1 MSRCHLDQKIRMLR
15 ASCVLA
21 LALCLS
27 TGPKTLLAQGADY
40 DQPPISYSSTE
51 PDDPVAKLKRRIDK
65 GEIVFHGKTRRE
77 ILDETLTL
85 LNVPVESQVLVY
97 SKTSAQNSKISPE
110 RPRAIYFSDEVYVG
124 WVRDGNIEIIS
135 FDPRL
140 GAIFYLVDLLNRTPK
155 GQPVIARNASCLTCH
170 AGGPTRE
177 VPGPLVRSVSAGPSG
192 MPEFSAGTFF
202 VGDDT
207 PLEDR
212 WGGWYVTGESGDQG
226 HRGNTI
232 AIRDPETDD
241 IVLEPVI
248 SNPTHLAS
256 LDELIDV
263 EPYPHGGQ
271 SDIVALMVLE
281 HQTATQNAILQGS
294 YEARRAVHRSRSL
307 RRELGEPNP
316 NALPES
322 TRSLLENQADR
333 IVRQL
338 LFADEFNMEDDG
350 VEGDLAFQTAFAGNE
365 RENSEGR
372 SLKDFRLYERIF
384 KYRCSYVIYTSV
396 FDNQPLPLRNAVY
409 RRLYDILKG
418 PIPPAGYE
426 YLSESE
432 RERIF
437 EILVETKD
445 GLPDYWT
452 VPNG

>member
-1 MSRCHLDQKIRMLR
+1 MRRRHSYQKTHMLFG
-15 ASCVLA
+15 SMV
-21 LALCLS
+21 
-27 TGPKTLLAQGADY
+27 LLASLSIATLTLHAQGSDY
-40 DQPPISYSSTE
+40 DQPPIAYSSTE
-51 PDDPVAKLKRRIDK
+51 ANDPVAKLKRRIDK
-65 GEIVFHGKTRRE
+65 GEIVFNGKTRRE
-77 ILDETLTL
+77 ILDETLQL
-85 LNVPVESQVLVY
+85 LDVPVESQVLVY

-124 WVRDGNIEIIS
+124 WVQDGNIEIIS
-135 FDPRL
+135 FDPKL

-155 GQPVIARNASCLTCH
+155 GQPIIARNANCLTCH

-177 VPGPLVRSVSAGPSG
+177 VPGLLVRSVSAGPTG

-207 PLEDR
+207 PLADR

-232 AIRDPETDD
+232 AERDPKTDD

-248 SNPTHLAS
+248 SNPTYLAS
-256 LDELIDV
+256 LDDVIDV
-263 EPYPHGGQ
+263 KPYPHGGH
-271 SDIVALMVLE
+271 SDIVALMILE
-281 HQTATQNAILQGS
+281 HQAATQNAILQGS
-294 YEARRAVHRSRSL
+294 YEARRAVYRSRSL

-338 LFADEFNMEDDG
+338 LFADEFTMDDDG
-350 VEGDLAFQTAFAGNE
+350 VEGDDAFQVAFASNQ

-384 KYRCSYVIYTSV
+384 KYRCSYVIYSSI
-396 FDNQPLPLRNAVY
+396 FDNQPPELRDAVY
-409 RRLYDILKG
+409 RRLYQVLKG
-418 PIPPAGYE
+418 PIPPTGYE

-452 VPNG
+452 TPEG